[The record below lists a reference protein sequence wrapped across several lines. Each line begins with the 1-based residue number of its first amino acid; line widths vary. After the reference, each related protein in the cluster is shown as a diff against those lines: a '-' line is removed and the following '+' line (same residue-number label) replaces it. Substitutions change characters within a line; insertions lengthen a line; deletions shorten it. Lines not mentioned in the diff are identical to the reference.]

1 MIFTAVLFP
10 VQYLTLEIPKTI
22 INGAIGSET
31 PTIPVLSFEF
41 SRLELLWLLCAAFLV
56 AVLTQGV
63 MKMRLN
69 TMKGILSERMLR
81 RFRYMLTTRLFRF
94 PQTYFRRTSQGEL
107 VSMVTSESETL
118 GGMMGDAISLPL
130 FQAGQMLTIL
140 TFLIVQSPLLGLAAS
155 ALIPLQAWLIPKMQR
170 KINLLA
176 RERVQQ
182 VRKFSTLI
190 GESADGAVH
199 LRRTGGLRY
208 WKARLSDRLGKL
220 FLIRFEIF
228 QRKFF
233 MKFVNNLI
241 TQLTPLMF
249 YSLGGY
255 LVITGQL
262 TIGALVAALA
272 AHKDLAAP
280 WKELLT
286 YYNQIQET
294 GIRYKTIIEKFD
306 PEGMIDETVFDAES
320 EPNPSLKGEI
330 AFDNVT
336 IFGEDGAPRLK
347 DVSLSVPAG
356 ASVGVAVEGEDT
368 RRTLA
373 NLLTREVLP
382 TSGTVKVAGHDLST
396 LPQTTISE
404 RIGYAGGKPFV
415 LQGTLS
421 QNAFLPRML
430 TPATSEEEEDD
441 PAKGRESQAS
451 GNSMDPLNADW
462 LHDEGTGRERW
473 LDLTQAM
480 DVSGGLLEL
489 ALAQPFDG
497 AAYPALSEQLV
508 ALRDPVAKALAK
520 EGLEDAFH
528 RFDPERFNLA
538 LPVAVNLF
546 FAIPTRP
553 ITTEVLTGQL
563 DLPALLRNLDLQ
575 DEMIA
580 VSGDIIDLLQR
591 IFGRDGTKHPMFQ
604 RLGLDPDIYDRCLT
618 LLPQLEAGATG
629 TLTDDDIAHLLL
641 IPFSISAERI
651 GVGFT
656 DELKDRIVALRPQA
670 TSLMDNGL
678 DGLFSPLTPDTFTTG
693 LSLLENILY
702 GKIADGAGPKAGR
715 IREVITDELRKS
727 KLAHDVYALLYDL
740 PTDIGGANLS
750 AEMVE
755 TLEVTRAAIKSPDI
769 LILDRALASLE
780 PDDRRAALAR
790 VRGLLPDAT
799 LIVLEA
805 RIEDQSAFDTS
816 YEIRH
821 SQLQQAG
828 LGTTADEAANPVSID
843 LTRKIQL
850 LEDSELFSGLGEQ
863 QLRLLAFGARW
874 YDAEPG
880 TVVFRMGDEPTDG
893 AYVIADGEADLYIPE
908 GDNPE
913 VVVATAEHG
922 VLIGELAL
930 INKSPRALSM
940 RAKTKLRAL
949 RLGSEEFL
957 SVVEADVDTAVKL
970 LQVVAGYAQRSAK

>member
-1 MIFTAVLFP
+1 MIFTALLFP
-10 VQYLTLEIPKTI
+10 IQYLTLEIPKTI

-31 PTIPVLSFEF
+31 PTIQVLNFEF
-41 SRLELLWLLCAAFLV
+41 SRLELLWLLCVAFLV

-94 PQTYFRRTSQGEL
+94 PQSYFRRTSQGEL
-107 VSMVTSESETL
+107 VSMVTAESETL

-140 TFLIVQSPLLGLAAS
+140 TFLMVQSPLLGLAAS

-272 AHKDLAAP
+272 AHKDLAGP

-306 PEGMIDETVFDAES
+306 PEGMIDQEVFDAES
-320 EPNPSLKGEI
+320 DADTSLAGEVV
-330 AFDNVT
+330 FENVT
-336 IFGEDGAPRLK
+336 IFGEDGAPRLR

-356 ASVGVAVEGEDT
+356 ASVAVAIEGEDT

-382 TSGTVKVAGHDLST
+382 TSGTVRIAGHDLAT
-396 LPQTTISE
+396 LPQTTISR

-421 QNAFLPRML
+421 QNAFLPAML
-430 TPATSEEEEDD
+430 TPDAEANED
-441 PAKGRESQAS
+441 PALDRESRAS
-451 GNSMDPLNADW
+451 GNSTDPLHTDW
-462 LHDEGTGRERW
+462 LHDGGTGRARW
-473 LDLTQAM
+473 LDLTQAL
-480 DVSGGLLEL
+480 DVGGGLLEL

-497 AAYPALSEQLV
+497 EAYPELSDKLV
-508 ALRDPVAKALAK
+508 GLRAPVAEAVAK
-520 EGLEDAFH
+520 DDLEDAYH
-528 RFDPERFNLA
+528 RFDPDRFNPA

-563 DLPALLRNLDLQ
+563 DLPGLLRKLDLQ

-580 VSGDIIDLLQR
+580 VSGDIVDLLQR

-604 RLGLDPDIYDRCLT
+604 RLGLDAEIYDRCLT
-618 LLPQLEAGATG
+618 LLPILESGATSE
-629 TLTDDDIAHLLL
+629 LTDDDIAHLLL

-656 DELKDRIVALRPQA
+656 EELKDRIVALRPQA
-670 TSLMDNGL
+670 ASLMENGL
-678 DGLFSPLTPDTFTTG
+678 EGLFSPLVPEAFTTG

-715 IREVITDELRKS
+715 IREIITDELRAS
-727 KLAHDVYALLYDL
+727 GMAHDVYALLYDL

-750 AEMVE
+750 VDMVE
-755 TLEVTRAAIKSPDI
+755 SLEVTRAAIKAPDI

-780 PDDRRAALAR
+780 PPDRRAAFQQ
-790 VRGLLPDAT
+790 VRALLPDAT
-799 LIVLEA
+799 LVVLET
-805 RIEDQSAFDTS
+805 RIEDQSAFDAS

-828 LGTTADEAANPVSID
+828 MGTTADEAANPVSVD

-863 QLRLLAFGARW
+863 QLRLLAFGSRW

-893 AYVIADGEADLYIPE
+893 AYVIAEGEADLYIPE
-908 GDNPE
+908 GDTPE

-957 SVVEADVDTAVKL
+957 SVVEADVETAVKL